1 MSRSTEPQ
9 YADSTWLTL
18 GLVGTLAAFVVL
30 SEYSIWATF
39 LEVDLLQQAR
49 TAGVVL
55 DSALA
60 ANDRRQ
66 ALVGGLQ
73 LLAFAASAGLF
84 LRWLPRMNRNARAL
98 SAQGMA
104 YGPFA
109 AAAWFVVPLFQA
121 WKPFDVL
128 RELYQASHP
137 DHIEHW
143 NRAPVPHLLTLWW
156 TLWLLFQGTV
166 GLALLADLWAESIA
180 QLYTAAWGG
189 AVVGVVAAPLGVA
202 AAIGAWR
209 LHALQRRRYRCTAP
223 LRVRAPWPTR
233 VADETETAP
242 S

>member
-1 MSRSTEPQ
+1 MPRSTEPH
-9 YADSTWLTL
+9 YTDSTWLTL

-30 SEYSIWATF
+30 SEFSIWATF
-39 LEVDLLQQAR
+39 LELDLLQQAR

-55 DSALA
+55 ESALE

-73 LLAFAASAGLF
+73 LLAFVASAGLF

-98 SAQGMA
+98 SATGME
-104 YGPFA
+104 YGPIA
-109 AAAWFVVPLFQA
+109 AAAWFVAPVFQA

-128 RELYQASHP
+128 RELYQASSP
-137 DHIEHW
+137 DHIDDW
-143 NRAPVPHLLTLWW
+143 RRAPVPHLLTLWW
-156 TLWLLFQGTV
+156 TLWLLFQGTLGV
-166 GLALLADLWAESIA
+166 ALLADLWARSVA

-209 LHALQRRRYRCTAP
+209 LHALQRRRFRCTAP
-223 LRVRAPWPTR
+223 LRVRHPWPTR
-233 VADETETAP
+233 ATDEVETA
-242 S
+242 SS